1 MSKANALYSVL
12 ALSHI
17 AKNADMK
24 QDFSH
29 LLTKVG
35 EAKTIDQLLN
45 MPAEDFIKTN
55 ANEVM
60 STGQTGFGKEFVEEV
75 VLVKELIE
83 RLQTSG
89 NLLSR
94 ATIRH
99 MTAKKMSFPVRGGK
113 LRMVSVSENSTLP
126 EVKNAKGQMKK
137 AVTASISMEAK
148 TFAITIYISDELL
161 EDSVINMANYI
172 MTEIATAYETTIHE
186 IIINGDTATGEN
198 KNINIIDGNTNALP
212 DGDNTDILKFD
223 GGRKLAI
230 TKGAVVDAGANLV
243 IEHIRAARATM
254 GVKGLNPKDL
264 VLVPDIET
272 YFKLMNL
279 TEVETIEKFGDA
291 ATVKNGVLTALDGIT
306 IEMRE
311 EMVKANAAGKISK
324 TASNNAK
331 GQMLLVH
338 TPSLNVGIRRGLT
351 TETSRYGELMTTGVT
366 GSARISVVLDDT
378 QNNAQATSPA
388 SLITNI

>member
-1 MSKANALYSVL
+1 MSKEKALYSVL

-17 AKNADMK
+17 AKNTDMK
-24 QDFSH
+24 QDFTNI
-29 LLTKVG
+29 LTKVG

-89 NLLSR
+89 NLLSK
-94 ATIRH
+94 AIIRH

-126 EVKNAKGQMKK
+126 EVKNAKGQVKK

-172 MTEIATAYETTIHE
+172 MTEIATAYETTLHE

-223 GGRKLAI
+223 GARKLAI
-230 TKGAVVDAGANLV
+230 TKGSVVDAGANLDISV
-243 IEHIRAARATM
+243 IRSARATM
-254 GVKGLNPKDL
+254 GLKGVNPNDL
-264 VLVPDIET
+264 ILVPDVQT
-272 YFKLMNL
+272 YFTLINTPTDILLK
-279 TEVETIEKFGDA
+279 TFGATIE
-291 ATVKNGVLTALDGIT
+291 NGILTALDGIK

-311 EMVKANAAGKISK
+311 EMVKANVAGKISK
-324 TASNNAK
+324 TASNNTK

-338 TPSLNVGIRRGLT
+338 TPSLNIGIRRGLT

-366 GSARISVVLDDT
+366 GSARISVVFDDT
-378 QNNAQATSPA
+378 QNNAQPTSPA

>member
-1 MSKANALYSVL
+1 MSKEKALYSVL

-17 AKNADMK
+17 AKNTDMK
-24 QDFSH
+24 QDFANI
-29 LLTKVG
+29 LTKVG

-89 NLLSR
+89 NLLSK

-126 EVKNAKGQMKK
+126 ELKNAKGQVKK

-172 MTEIATAYETTIHE
+172 MTEIATAYETTLHE
-186 IIINGDTATGEN
+186 IIINGDTATGAN
-198 KNINIIDGNTNALP
+198 TNINIIDGNTNALP
-212 DGDNTDILKFD
+212 DGDNTDILKFE

-230 TKGAVVDAGANLV
+230 TKGAVVDAGANLDISV
-243 IEHIRAARATM
+243 IRSARATM
-254 GVKGLNPKDL
+254 GLKGVNPHDL
-264 VLVPDIET
+264 VLVPDIQT
-272 YFKLMNL
+272 YFTLMNTPTDIL
-279 TEVETIEKFGDA
+279 LKTFGATIE
-291 ATVKNGVLTALDGIT
+291 NGVLTALDGIK

-311 EMVKANAAGKISK
+311 EMVKANTEGKISK
-324 TASNNAK
+324 TPSNNNK
-331 GQMLLVH
+331 GQMLIVH
-338 TPSLNVGIRRGLT
+338 TPSLNIGIRRGLT

-366 GSARISVVLDDT
+366 GSARLSVMFDDT